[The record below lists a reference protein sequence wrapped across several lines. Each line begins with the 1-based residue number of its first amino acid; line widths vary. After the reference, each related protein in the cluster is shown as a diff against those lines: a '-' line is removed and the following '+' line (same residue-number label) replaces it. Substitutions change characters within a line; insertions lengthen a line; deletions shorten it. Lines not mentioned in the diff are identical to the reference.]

1 MDTIKALRVFR
12 ELAKA
17 ELRRLAIDANLHER
31 CGAQYPAAVK
41 ASQKR
46 KEIQAAM
53 AVLEEVLNP
62 EGRE

>member
-1 MDTIKALRVFR
+1 MDAIKALRVLR
-12 ELAKA
+12 ELAQA
-17 ELRRLAIDANLHER
+17 ELQRLAIDANLHER

-46 KEIQAAM
+46 KDIQAAM
-53 AVLEEVLNP
+53 VVLEEVLNP

>member
-17 ELRRLAIDANLHER
+17 ELQRLAVDANLHER

-46 KEIQAAM
+46 KEIQSAM

>member
-1 MDTIKALRVFR
+1 MDAIKALRVLR
-12 ELAKA
+12 ELAQA
-17 ELRRLAIDANLHER
+17 ELQRLAIDANLHER

-46 KEIQAAM
+46 KDIRAAM